1 MKGLSPAK
9 LKRIDAQLDRQ
20 NEQLLAEVNECRE
33 RKEHPDTGEQL
44 TIYTCEVCMGNI
56 PVLASVFGSWIIEA
70 TACYGER
77 RRRFR

>member
-20 NEQLLAEVNECRE
+20 DEQLLAEVDECRE

-44 TIYTCEVCMGNI
+44 TS
-56 PVLASVFGSWIIEA
+56 ADS
-70 TACYGER
+70 R
-77 RRRFR
+77 